1 MLTPGVLTAVL
12 PLPFAHAGDW
22 VGAALFAVPVLVL
35 ALAYRVLSRLG
46 GGEQDLPIEVADGHA
61 SGTGADPG

>member
-1 MLTPGVLTAVL
+1 MLTPGVLTAVPPQ
-12 PLPFAHAGDW
+12 PLAHAGDW

-35 ALAYRVLSRLG
+35 VLAYRVLSRL